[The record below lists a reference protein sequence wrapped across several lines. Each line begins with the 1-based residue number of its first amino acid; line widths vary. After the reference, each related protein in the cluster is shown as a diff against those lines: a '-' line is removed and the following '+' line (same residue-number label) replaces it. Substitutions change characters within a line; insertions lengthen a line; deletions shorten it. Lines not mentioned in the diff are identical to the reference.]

1 MFFAGWVGVTIYS
14 TILCFLTYLMSSSC
28 NEIYFCPTIKNLELE
43 LEVNLGRKKR
53 EQWIDDEKK
62 ETKNGRDKMGFCLLF
77 HNLIFLLFLVDHG

>member
-1 MFFAGWVGVTIYS
+1 MRGKLTVFFAGWVGVTIYS

-62 ETKNGRDKMGFCLLF
+62 ETKMGETRWDFVCF
-77 HNLIFLLFLVDHG
+77 FTI